1 MGTSWAEG
9 VRARVA
15 AGRRW
20 FLGRAAFVIG
30 NQGAELVR
38 AWDGAAIVICNQ
50 SAQLL
55 RVGGG
60 PTPGCYGA
68 LYGGSVKAVVVG
80 DPADEATVRRTWRPG
95 RGVGTWH
102 PRSDL
107 AGVWQL
113 LCLGDVPQLLQC
125 EVDLIDEIFFADPLA
140 LRKLFSSLKA
150 LPPAPFP
157 AYCILLPRRGL
168 GQRECS
174 RCRSRRSLSLARVP
188 ATLPF
193 AGAPGAEGYL
203 LQADVC
209 HWTLRGGGLPPRR
222 GLSPLWGCH
231 LPAELTLARRL
242 HGCGNGPAAATLC
255 AVGT

>member
-1 MGTSWAEG
+1 M
-9 VRARVA
+9 
-15 AGRRW
+15 
-20 FLGRAAFVIG
+20 
-30 NQGAELVR
+30 
-38 AWDGAAIVICNQ
+38 
-50 SAQLL
+50 
-55 RVGGG
+55 
-60 PTPGCYGA
+60 
-68 LYGGSVKAVVVG
+68 VVG
-80 DPADEATVRRTWRPG
+80 DLADEATVRRTWRPG
-95 RGVGTWH
+95 RGVGAWR

-168 GQRECS
+168 GQRERS

-193 AGAPGAEGYL
+193 AGARGAEGYL
-203 LQADVC
+203 LRADVC
-209 HWTLRGGGLPPRR
+209 HWTLRGGGLTPRR
-222 GLSPLWGCH
+222 GLPPLWGCH